1 MNTILTLLLI
11 AAVIA
16 TLVALIRGIVAFLQT
31 TKIDLENGEDMDR
44 LAMMQAKQNKAM
56 FNRIKF
62 QALAVVIV
70 VILLLVNK

>member
-16 TLVALIRGIVAFLQT
+16 TLVALVRGIVAFLQT
-31 TKIDLENGEDMDR
+31 TKIDLENGEDTDR
-44 LAMMQAKQNKAM
+44 LAMMQAKQNKMM

-70 VILLLVNK
+70 VILLLVNQ

>member
-16 TLVALIRGIVAFLQT
+16 TLVALVRGIVAFLQT
-31 TKIDLENGEDMDR
+31 TKIDLENGEDTDR
-44 LAMMQAKQNKAM
+44 LAMMQAKQNKMM

-70 VILLLVNK
+70 VILLPVNQ

>member
-1 MNTILTLLLI
+1 MNVFLTLLLI

-16 TLVALIRGIVAFLQT
+16 TLVMLVRGIVAFLQSSR
-31 TKIDLENGEDMDR
+31 LELDNADEDAR
-44 LAMMQAKQNKAM
+44 ATAMQQKQNKMM

-70 VILLLVNK
+70 VILILINR